1 MAKKDRID
9 GISLAIVILNICI
22 VGVIITLVTL
32 IYLYMTGKLE
42 DTDVANM
49 GREAEN
55 TASISTTPL
64 STLTPEE
71 DVLSSETDT
80 TTTTDEELIISDDEE
95 SNEIEALALDE
106 YDRSYFDNDLF
117 IGDSI
122 YTGLYAYTI
131 GDKVLIE
138 KSHVFAQVGLNPES
152 ARTKSFDGY
161 TAVSKAKELKPKR
174 IFVMLGSNGLAYMSD
189 TGMTENMKYLTEDL
203 RAACP
208 DSYIYIVSIPP
219 VTKAHD
225 AEGQETM
232 AMVKN
237 YNKQLKLMADETKVA
252 YLDLCTELTD
262 DEGFFDE
269 DFAEADGMHFKL
281 SAYKRMLS
289 YFQRSTQS

>member
-9 GISLAIVILNICI
+9 GISLAIVILNIAI

-32 IYLYMTGKLE
+32 IYLYMTGQLE

-49 GREAEN
+49 GRTPEN
-55 TASISTTPL
+55 SASISTTPI

-71 DVLSSETDT
+71 GAVSSDDT
-80 TTTTDEELIISDDEE
+80 TTTEEELTISDDVED
-95 SNEIEALALDE
+95 NTVEAMGQDE
-106 YDRSYFDNDLF
+106 YEREYFADDLF

-131 GDKVLIE
+131 GDQSLID

-189 TGMTENMKYLTEDL
+189 TSMVDQMKFLTEDL
-203 RAACP
+203 RSACP
-208 DSYIYIVSIPP
+208 NAYIYIVSIPP

-232 AMVKN
+232 TMVKN

-252 YLDLCTELTD
+252 YLDLCSELMN

-269 DFAEADGMHFKL
+269 ELAEADGMHFKL

-289 YFQRSTQS
+289 FFQRSTQS

>member
-55 TASISTTPL
+55 TAAISTTAL
-64 STLTPEE
+64 STLTPE
-71 DVLSSETDT
+71 DVGISEADT
-80 TTTTDEELIISDDEE
+80 TTTTDDELMISDENEE
-95 SNEIEALALDE
+95 NTVQALDRDE
-106 YDRSYFDNDLF
+106 YEREYFDDDLF

-131 GDKVLIE
+131 GDKSLIE

-189 TGMTENMKYLTEDL
+189 TSMTEQMKYLTEDL
-203 RAACP
+203 RAVCP

-219 VTKAHD
+219 VTKEHD

-232 AMVKN
+232 TMVKN

-252 YLDLCTELTD
+252 YIDLCTELTD
-262 DEGFFDE
+262 ADGFFDPE
-269 DFAEADGMHFKL
+269 LAEADGMHFKL
-281 SAYKRMLS
+281 AAYKRMLS
-289 YFQRSTQS
+289 FFQRSTQS